1 MSPFLRAYYELR
13 KALTIVRKNVRDVLT
28 LGWRF
33 HFRYGAAL
41 AGKTEAVIP
50 IRKAGTLL
58 FRLKGSDTE
67 TIREIFSHRVYDLS
81 KNPHFSGL
89 RRIYQDSIAAG
100 MVPVIIDA
108 GANLGAAT
116 VWFARQFPEARIVA
130 IEPDPDNARV
140 VRESIRQL
148 SNAVLVEG
156 AVGAETGFV
165 HLTNTEAESNSI
177 RTIRGGTDAGVKVYT
192 VPDLL
197 AMVEHGKLFM
207 VKVDIEGFESDLF
220 SGNTAWVEDADVIFV
235 EPHDWMLCGKQTSAA
250 FQKVLGQIGSALFI
264 QDQNLVYVNPR
275 AWQAQPAAADSHV

>member
-1 MSPFLRAYYELR
+1 MSRVRRAYYETR

-33 HFRYGAAL
+33 HFRYGAML
-41 AGKTEAVIP
+41 AGRTEVELP
-50 IRKAGTLL
+50 VKRAGRLL

-81 KNPHFSGL
+81 KNPYYASL
-89 RRIYQDSIAAG
+89 RRIYEDAAAAG
-100 MVPVIIDA
+100 AVPVIIDA

-116 VWFARQFPEARIVA
+116 VWFARQFPKARIVA

-140 VRESIRQL
+140 VRANIRQL

-156 AVGAETGFV
+156 AIGAEAGFV
-165 HLTNTEAESNSI
+165 KLVNTETQSNAI
-177 RTIRGGTDAGVKVYT
+177 RTVRDGTAGDIRVYT

-197 AMVEHGKLFM
+197 ALVPHGRLFI

-220 SGNTAWVEDADVIFV
+220 SQSTAWVKEPEVLFL
-235 EPHDWMLCGKQTSAA
+235 EPHDWMLYGKQTSAA
-250 FQKVLGQIGSALFI
+250 FQNVLGQIGAALFI
-264 QDQNLVYVNPR
+264 QDQNLVYINPR
-275 AWQAQPAAADSHV
+275 VWQDQTLCAGAHV